1 MDVYFFLSM
10 GYPYLWAFKP
20 NEMSE
25 RIMARGKAQC
35 LVALLLKAVPDKIH
49 YVKLHKSG
57 KV

>member
-25 RIMARGKAQC
+25 ENLVRDEAQC
-35 LVALLLKAVPDKIH
+35 LVALLLESVPDKIH